1 MPDLLPWGFRLW
13 HKMPSAPP
21 PRRTRPGLRPHDG
34 AERCDGPYGA
44 QWPTRLARSQDR
56 ICVSLDLPARVAAP
70 VPARIGPRDFCLG
83 FESRE
88 QFLHRLYA
96 HTVGLRL
103 GAPGQSA
110 KYFHLPGKTVTEL
123 FDFFHATEPVWTV
136 WPHAVW
142 PEDPT
147 AAKTWSDQAC
157 HGLRYGGWE
166 RLEAALRTA
175 FVPPE

>member
-1 MPDLLPWGFRLW
+1 MMELNGAMVHTERNGQRGWHEAKIGSVYRWTSRLV
-13 HKMPSAPP
+13 S
-21 PRRTRPGLRPHDG
+21 PRRCRRGSVPG
-34 AERCDGPYGA
+34 
-44 QWPTRLARSQDR
+44 
-56 ICVSLDLPARVAAP
+56 
-70 VPARIGPRDFCLG
+70 DFCLG